1 MSGVSSIIARYRVE
15 PEGDLVPRTEEPA
28 GVAWV
33 REDRMIGGY
42 DLEVLTPPCDPGSA
56 RLVAKA
62 RLPVDISPVLPY
74 LNATLSGASYLPE
87 ARSLTWS
94 DAGHAIA
101 FNPRE
106 IAVGD
111 VADRDDA
118 QHVID
123 DLVDLVN
130 RTWRRRADIVPS
142 VAARQRAAPLAVYRL
157 LPRTDCGECG
167 VAGCWQF
174 ALKLVVGEA
183 QLDECPQI
191 SRPEFASQLAGL
203 RGLVAEGAV

>member
-62 RLPVDISPVLPY
+62 RLPVDIAPVLPY
-74 LNATLSGASYLPE
+74 LNASLPGASYVPE
-87 ARSLTWS
+87 ARCLTWS
-94 DAGHAIA
+94 DDGHVIA
-101 FNPRE
+101 FHPRE
-106 IAVGD
+106 IAVSD

-123 DLVDLVN
+123 GLVDLVN
-130 RTWRRRADIVPS
+130 QTWQRRADIVPS
-142 VAARQRAAPLAVYRL
+142 VAAGRRPAPLAVYRL

-167 VAGCWQF
+167 LSGCWQF

-183 QLDECPQI
+183 QLGECPAVA
-191 SRPEFASQLAGL
+191 RPEFASQLAEL
-203 RGLVAEGAV
+203 RELVPVTTV